1 MRPSSR
7 SKVNKSASART
18 FRNNTRRSK
27 AVNVVSGPMR
37 GGIRL

>member
-7 SKVNKSASART
+7 SKVNKHKSARA
-18 FRNNTRRSK
+18 FRANTQRSK